1 MFLMGNYDPR
11 DSRPLLEAAIYF
23 YYNSIYTVKRFDSY
37 TTVSDVSFRKVFGG
51 INLKWFLERT
61 LRREMEY

>member
-51 INLKWFLERT
+51 INLK
-61 LRREMEY
+61 